1 MRSDKMIPFHKKSIQ
16 RTSIEL
22 SKVNF
27 DLAQQYASLA
37 NGKLTY
43 VLNYIIKMMVNIPNE
58 VRNNL
63 MDFCRERLIE
73 AQENSYT
80 LDERVKARIDAYKR
94 LLKFLEGTITK
105 KDVVLSSD
113 VAKVKSVI
121 TFDLSNFRVA
131 SREAKKLGT
140 TFSRYLNYL
149 ISLTL
154 DVPTLVQGEL
164 SIFCAQKSA
173 SVDEQNSLYWMYRE
187 RNIQESYKELAIFWA
202 QKDPY
207 TKGKNMLMRKTD
219 MKDGYIVYPADW
231 VVLDGVQCDAKDSVR
246 ACVIEVKNGKKYG
259 MPHFLFFTNKDVGDP
274 FTIDEENAI
283 HLACIKA
290 VPNFAQVLRDGV
302 DQPTMPMSDPRYKEA
317 AKRFLASPIPGIFYI
332 PATDDPYYCMQD
344 EPLFGCR
351 IVRNVNKNED

>member
-1 MRSDKMIPFHKKSIQ
+1 MIPFHKKSIQ

-121 TFDLSNFRVA
+121 NFDLSNFRVA

>member
-1 MRSDKMIPFHKKSIQ
+1 M
-16 RTSIEL
+16 
-22 SKVNF
+22 
-27 DLAQQYASLA
+27 
-37 NGKLTY
+37 
-43 VLNYIIKMMVNIPNE
+43 
-58 VRNNL
+58 
-63 MDFCRERLIE
+63 
-73 AQENSYT
+73 
-80 LDERVKARIDAYKR
+80 
-94 LLKFLEGTITK
+94 
-105 KDVVLSSD
+105 
-113 VAKVKSVI
+113 I

-154 DVPTLVQGEL
+154 GIPALVQGEL
-164 SIFCAQKSA
+164 SAFCAQKSA

-202 QKDPY
+202 QKEPY
-207 TKGKNMLMRKTD
+207 TKEKNILLKRTD

-283 HLACIKA
+283 HLACVKA

-317 AKRFLASPIPGIFYI
+317 TKRFLASPIPGIFYI

-351 IVRNVNKNED
+351 IVRNISKSES

>member
-1 MRSDKMIPFHKKSIQ
+1 M
-16 RTSIEL
+16 
-22 SKVNF
+22 
-27 DLAQQYASLA
+27 
-37 NGKLTY
+37 
-43 VLNYIIKMMVNIPNE
+43 
-58 VRNNL
+58 
-63 MDFCRERLIE
+63 
-73 AQENSYT
+73 
-80 LDERVKARIDAYKR
+80 
-94 LLKFLEGTITK
+94 
-105 KDVVLSSD
+105 
-113 VAKVKSVI
+113 
-121 TFDLSNFRVA
+121 
-131 SREAKKLGT
+131 
-140 TFSRYLNYL
+140 NYL

-154 DVPTLVQGEL
+154 GIPALVQGEL
-164 SIFCAQKSA
+164 SVFCAQKSA

-207 TKGKNMLMRKTD
+207 TKEKNILLKRTD

-283 HLACIKA
+283 YLACVKA

-302 DQPTMPMSDPRYKEA
+302 DQPTMPMSDPRYQEA
-317 AKRFLASPIPGIFYI
+317 AKRFLASPIPGIFFI

-351 IVRNVNKNED
+351 IVRNIRKNED

>member
-1 MRSDKMIPFHKKSIQ
+1 MIPFHKKSIQ

-290 VPNFAQVLRDGV
+290 VPSFAQVLRDGV

-317 AKRFLASPIPGIFYI
+317 AKRFLASPIPGIFFI

-351 IVRNVNKNED
+351 IVRNISKNED

>member
-1 MRSDKMIPFHKKSIQ
+1 MIPFHKKSIQ

-43 VLNYIIKMMVNIPNE
+43 VLNYIIKMMVSIPNE

-164 SIFCAQKSA
+164 STFCAQKSA

-351 IVRNVNKNED
+351 IVRNVNKKED

>member
-1 MRSDKMIPFHKKSIQ
+1 MIPFHKKSIQ

-164 SIFCAQKSA
+164 STFCAQKSA

-317 AKRFLASPIPGIFYI
+317 AKRFLASPIPGIFYN

>member
-1 MRSDKMIPFHKKSIQ
+1 MIPFHKKSIQ

-164 SIFCAQKSA
+164 STFCAQKSA

-187 RNIQESYKELAIFWA
+187 RNIQESYKKLAIFWA

>member
-1 MRSDKMIPFHKKSIQ
+1 MIPFHKKSIQ

-187 RNIQESYKELAIFWA
+187 RNIQDSYKELAIFWA

>member
-1 MRSDKMIPFHKKSIQ
+1 MIPFHKKSIQ

-73 AQENSYT
+73 AQENPYT

-94 LLKFLEGTITK
+94 LLKFLEGATTK
-105 KDVVLSSD
+105 KDVVLSGD
-113 VAKVKSVI
+113 VAKAKSVI

-154 DVPTLVQGEL
+154 GIPALVQGEL
-164 SIFCAQKSA
+164 SAFCAQKSA

-202 QKDPY
+202 QKEPY
-207 TKGKNMLMRKTD
+207 TKEKNILLKRTD

-283 HLACIKA
+283 HLACVKA

-317 AKRFLASPIPGIFYI
+317 TKRFLASPIPGIFYI

-351 IVRNVNKNED
+351 IVRNISKSES